1 MITIRTFGEELIF
14 QLLQQGGIFSGQIVL
29 TRFDVVGEHAVRLC
43 RHVPLRGR
51 IIQVRILE
59 HLRGCLQARLRGM
72 GPIKA
77 LGRPRLVVKNGLKLP
92 LKL

>member
-77 LGRPRLVVKNGLKLP
+77 LGRPRFVVKNGLKLP